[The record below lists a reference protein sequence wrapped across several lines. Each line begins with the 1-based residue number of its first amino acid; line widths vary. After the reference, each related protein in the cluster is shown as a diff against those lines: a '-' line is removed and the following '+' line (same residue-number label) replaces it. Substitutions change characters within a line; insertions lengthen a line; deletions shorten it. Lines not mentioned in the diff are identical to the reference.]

1 MISEMENVNT
11 LIDSNLQDIVGITP
25 ENLKLTQDFI
35 LNEMEHFI
43 DLSKSKEVDNTIGL
57 EKSTS
62 NLGNIIF
69 LKTIFQCLLIFSKH
83 YQ

>member
-62 NLGNIIF
+62 NIGIIIF